1 METPRVANAPAGVGG
16 PTSTPRPPAP
26 TLPPDLTR
34 EGVRRLRW
42 VGLLT
47 IGVNLFFLP
56 VSIFVAHHLQPTFR
70 SVSIAANLLGVA
82 LAAGVVMVASNPRL
96 DARRVLDLALVWE
109 VLDGLLISL
118 TDPRIPLTK
127 ENALGGWSGV
137 AVWALLFPILI
148 PNTRGK
154 IVLATLAT
162 VAMDPLGKLIYVALG
177 APPPEPFAFTSTAL
191 AAVLGIVISGL
202 IFRISVQASRAREL
216 GSYRLVEP
224 LGSGGMGEVWR
235 AEHRMLARPAAIKLI
250 RTDGSSGSS
259 SRDVQKRFEREARAT
274 ARLSSPHT
282 VQIYDFGTTEEGTFY
297 YVMELLEG
305 FDLET
310 LVKKF
315 GPVPPE
321 RAVHLLHQ
329 ACLSLAEAHARGFTH
344 RDIKPANIYVCHYG
358 IEYDFVKILDFGLV
372 KSSGVIDAEGGTLTA
387 VGTIAGTPGYMSP
400 EMALGRDVDWRA
412 DIYSLGCVGYWL
424 VTGRPVFEQESAI
437 EIVMDHA
444 RTPPPRLSERSSAKL
459 PERLESV
466 LFSCLQKNPDDRP
479 QSVEELALELEK
491 VAASPVWTPS
501 RARQWWLE
509 HPMEVASPEEETVAA
524 APPPEVVCRFD
535 RAG

>member
-1 METPRVANAPAGVGG
+1 METPRVANAPVGAGS
-16 PTSTPRPPAP
+16 PTTTPRPPAP
-26 TLPPDLTR
+26 TLPPDLSR

-42 VGLLT
+42 VGILT
-47 IGVNLFFLP
+47 IGVNLFFLAFGILAAP
-56 VSIFVAHHLQPTFR
+56 DIPPTFR
-70 SVSIAANLLGVA
+70 SVGIAANLLGLA
-82 LAAGVVMVASNPRL
+82 LAAGVVMLASNPRL
-96 DARRVLDLALVWE
+96 DARLVLDLALVWE

-127 ENALGGWSGV
+127 ENAFGAWSGA
-137 AVWALLFPILI
+137 AVWVLLFPILI

-162 VAMDPLGKLIYVALG
+162 AAMDPLGKMIHVALG
-177 APPPEPFAFTSTAL
+177 APPPAAVAFTSTAL

-216 GSYRLVEP
+216 GSYRLVER

-250 RTDGSSGSS
+250 RTDGSSGGS

-400 EMALGRDVDWRA
+400 EMALGREVDWRA

-437 EIVMDHA
+437 EMVMDHA
-444 RTPPPRLSERSSAKL
+444 RTPPPRLSERSSARL

-509 HPMEVASPEEETVAA
+509 HPVEVAAAKEETVAIV
-524 APPPEVVCRFD
+524 PPPAVVCRFD